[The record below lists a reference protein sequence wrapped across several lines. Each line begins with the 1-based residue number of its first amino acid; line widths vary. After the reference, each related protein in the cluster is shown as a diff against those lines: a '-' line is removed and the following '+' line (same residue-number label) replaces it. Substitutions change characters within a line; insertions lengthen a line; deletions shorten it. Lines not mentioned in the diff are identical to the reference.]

1 MRKKMINLSA
11 SLLGVA
17 TVASTLFSC
26 STQQQESPMKAKV
39 EEYAQVE
46 LKSDL
51 VNNLND
57 KEKELVKIFFQVGE
71 ITDDLFWQQTF
82 GDKSQ
87 LDTITDSYAKEFAMI
102 HYGAWDRLDNNK
114 PFLAGYG
121 EKPAVCNY
129 YPHDITAEEFDA
141 FEDANKNSW
150 YTVIRRNEDGS
161 LKSVWYHKAYAEEI
175 GRICALLEKAVT
187 LAEDP
192 GLKNYLE
199 KRIEAFKTDDYLESD
214 LAWMDMKDSK
224 IDFVTGPIESYDDKF
239 QETKAS
245 YESFILLKDEARS
258 KDLAKFVAMLPALQK
273 ELPCAPKYK
282 TFVPGTSSDLNVYD
296 AVYYAG
302 DCNAGSK
309 TIAINLPNDERV
321 HALKGTRR
329 LQLRNS
335 MKAKF
340 DKILMPIGQLIVTP
354 EQQKYLN
361 FDAFFWNVTFHEVA
375 HGLGVKQTINTNE
388 SVDAVMGTEKTSWEE
403 AKADILGLF
412 MVTKLIEMGE
422 ITNITAEDAIATY
435 IAGILRSVRFGAA
448 SSHGKANMM
457 CFNYMEKAGAFS
469 RDAKGQYVIDFG
481 KAKEAMN
488 GWAALIL
495 QTQGD
500 GNVEFAT
507 KYRAENG
514 GITPALQAD
523 LDKINGAG
531 IPRDITFI
539 QGADILLGETK

>member
-1 MRKKMINLSA
+1 MRKNLINLSA
-11 SLLGVA
+11 SVLGVA
-17 TVASTLFSC
+17 AMASTLFAC
-26 STQQQESPMKAKV
+26 SSQQQESPMKVKV
-39 EEYAQVE
+39 EEYAHVE

-51 VNNLND
+51 VSGLND

-71 ITDDLFWQQTF
+71 ITDNLFWKQTF
-82 GDKSQ
+82 GDKSK
-87 LDTITDSYAKEFAMI
+87 LDSITDPYAKEFAMI

-114 PFLAGYG
+114 PFLSGYG
-121 EKPAVCNY
+121 EKLDVCNY
-129 YPHDITAEEFDA
+129 YPHDITAEEFEA
-141 FEDANKNSW
+141 FDDANKDSW
-150 YTVIRRNEDGS
+150 YTVIRRNDDGS
-161 LKSVWYHKAYAEEI
+161 LKSVWYHEAYAEEI

-199 KRIEAFKTDDYLESD
+199 KRIEAFKTDDYLASD

-224 IDFVTGPIESYDDKF
+224 VDFVTGPIESYDDMF
-239 QETKAS
+239 RETKTS
-245 YESFILLKDEARS
+245 YESFVLLKDEARS
-258 KDLAKFVAMLPALQK
+258 KDLAKFVSMLPALQK
-273 ELPCAPKYK
+273 ELPCVPEYK

-340 DKILMPIGQLIVTP
+340 DKILMPIGELIMTP

-412 MVTKLIEMGE
+412 MVTKLVEMGE

-457 CFNYMEKAGAFS
+457 CFNYMEKTGAFS
-469 RDAKGQYVIDFG
+469 RDAKGQYVIDFQ

-488 GWAALIL
+488 GWAELIL
-495 QTQGD
+495 KTQGD
-500 GNVEFAT
+500 GNVEFAA

-539 QGADILLGETK
+539 QGVDVLFGTTK

>member
-1 MRKKMINLSA
+1 MRKNLINLSA
-11 SLLGVA
+11 SVLGVA
-17 TVASTLFSC
+17 AMASTLFAC
-26 STQQQESPMKAKV
+26 SSQQQESPMKAKV
-39 EEYAQVE
+39 EEYAHVE

-51 VNNLND
+51 VSGLND

-71 ITDDLFWQQTF
+71 ITDNLFWKQTF
-82 GDKSQ
+82 GDKSK
-87 LDTITDSYAKEFAMI
+87 LDTITDPYAKEFAMI

-114 PFLAGYG
+114 PFLGGYG
-121 EKPAVCNY
+121 EKLDVCNY
-129 YPHDITAEEFDA
+129 YPHDITAEEFEA
-141 FEDANKNSW
+141 FDDANKDSW
-150 YTVIRRNEDGS
+150 YTVICRNDDGS
-161 LKSVWYHKAYAEEI
+161 LKSVWYHEAYAEEI

-199 KRIEAFKTDDYLESD
+199 KRIEAFKTDDYLASD

-224 IDFVTGPIESYDDKF
+224 VDFVTGPIESYDDMF
-239 QETKAS
+239 RETKTS

-258 KDLAKFVAMLPALQK
+258 KDLAKFVSMLPALQK
-273 ELPCAPKYK
+273 ELPCAPEYK

-340 DKILMPIGQLIVTP
+340 DKILMPIGELIVTP

-412 MVTKLIEMGE
+412 MVTKLVEMGE

-469 RDAKGQYVIDFG
+469 RDAKGQYVIDFQ

-488 GWAALIL
+488 GWAELIL
-495 QTQGD
+495 KTQGD
-500 GNVEFAT
+500 GNVEFAA

-539 QGADILLGETK
+539 QGVDVLFGTTK

>member
-39 EEYAQVE
+39 EEYAHVE

-161 LKSVWYHKAYAEEI
+161 LKSVWYHEAYAEEI

-192 GLKNYLE
+192 GLENYLE

-273 ELPCAPKYK
+273 ELPCAPEYM

>member
-161 LKSVWYHKAYAEEI
+161 LKSVWYHEAYAEEI

-192 GLKNYLE
+192 GLENYLE

-273 ELPCAPKYK
+273 ELPCAPEYK

-514 GITPALQAD
+514 GISPALQAD

>member
-1 MRKKMINLSA
+1 MRKKMINLSL

-114 PFLAGYG
+114 PFLVGYG

-161 LKSVWYHKAYAEEI
+161 LKSVWYHEAYAEEI

-273 ELPCAPKYK
+273 ELPCAPEYK

-457 CFNYMEKAGAFS
+457 CFNYMEKAEAFS

>member
-114 PFLAGYG
+114 PFLTGYG

-161 LKSVWYHKAYAEEI
+161 LKSVWYHEAYAEEI

-192 GLKNYLE
+192 ELKNYLE

-273 ELPCAPKYK
+273 ELPCAPEYK

>member
-39 EEYAQVE
+39 EEYAHVE

-161 LKSVWYHKAYAEEI
+161 LKSVWYHEAYAEEI

-192 GLKNYLE
+192 GLENYLE

-273 ELPCAPKYK
+273 ELPCAPEYK

-500 GNVEFAT
+500 GNVEFTT

>member
-51 VNNLND
+51 VNNLNN

-121 EKPAVCNY
+121 EKPTVCNY

-161 LKSVWYHKAYAEEI
+161 LKSVWYHEAYAEEI

-273 ELPCAPKYK
+273 ELPCAPEYK

>member
-11 SLLGVA
+11 SLLGV
-17 TVASTLFSC
+17 VAVTATLFSC
-26 STQQQESPMKAKV
+26 SNQQQESPLKAKV
-39 EEYAQVE
+39 EEYARVE

-57 KEKELVKIFFQVGE
+57 KEKELVRIFFQVGE
-71 ITDDLFWQQTF
+71 ITDNLFWKQTF

-102 HYGAWDRLDNNK
+102 QYGAWDRLDNNK

-161 LKSVWYHKAYAEEI
+161 LKSVWYHEAYAEEI
-175 GRICALLEKAVT
+175 GRICTLLEKAVT

-258 KDLAKFVAMLPALQK
+258 KDLAKFVSMLPALQK
-273 ELPCAPKYK
+273 ELPCAPEYK

-302 DCNAGSK
+302 DCNTGSN

-340 DKILMPIGQLIVTP
+340 DKILLPIGQLIVTP

-422 ITNITAEDAIATY
+422 ITNITAEDAITTY

-469 RDAKGQYVIDFG
+469 RDAKGQYVIDFE

-500 GNVEFAT
+500 GNIEFAT

-523 LDKINGAG
+523 LNKINEAG

-539 QGADILLGETK
+539 QGVDILLGETK

>member
-26 STQQQESPMKAKV
+26 STQQQKSPMKAKV

-161 LKSVWYHKAYAEEI
+161 LKSVWYHEAYAEEI

-187 LAEDP
+187 LAEDS
-192 GLKNYLE
+192 GLENYLE

-273 ELPCAPKYK
+273 ELPCAPEYK

>member
-161 LKSVWYHKAYAEEI
+161 LKSVWYHEAYAEEI

-192 GLKNYLE
+192 GLENYLE
-199 KRIEAFKTDDYLESD
+199 KRIEASKTDDYLESD

-239 QETKAS
+239 QENKAS

-273 ELPCAPKYK
+273 ELPCAPEYK

>member
-39 EEYAQVE
+39 EEYAHVE

-57 KEKELVKIFFQVGE
+57 KGKELVKIFFQVGE

-161 LKSVWYHKAYAEEI
+161 LKSVWYHEAYAEEI

-192 GLKNYLE
+192 GLENYLE

-273 ELPCAPKYK
+273 ELPCAPEYK

>member
-161 LKSVWYHKAYAEEI
+161 LKSVWYHEAYAEEI

-273 ELPCAPKYK
+273 ELPCAPEYK

-335 MKAKF
+335 MKVKF

-469 RDAKGQYVIDFG
+469 RDAKGQYAIDFG

>member
-26 STQQQESPMKAKV
+26 STQQQESPTKAKV

-161 LKSVWYHKAYAEEI
+161 LKSVWYHEAYAEEI

-192 GLKNYLE
+192 GLENYLE

-273 ELPCAPKYK
+273 ELPCAPEYK

>member
-87 LDTITDSYAKEFAMI
+87 FDTITDSYAKEFAMI

-161 LKSVWYHKAYAEEI
+161 LKSVWYHEAYAEEI

-273 ELPCAPKYK
+273 ELPCAPEYK

-481 KAKEAMN
+481 KAKKAMN

>member
-114 PFLAGYG
+114 PFLVGYG

-161 LKSVWYHKAYAEEI
+161 LKSVWYHEAYAEEI

-192 GLKNYLE
+192 GLENYLE

-273 ELPCAPKYK
+273 ELPCAPEYK

>member
-161 LKSVWYHKAYAEEI
+161 LKSVWYHEAYAEEI

-273 ELPCAPKYK
+273 ELPCAPEYK

-354 EQQKYLN
+354 GQQKYLN

-523 LDKINGAG
+523 LDKINSAG

>member
-1 MRKKMINLSA
+1 MGKKIINLSA
-11 SLLGVA
+11 SLLGV
-17 TVASTLFSC
+17 VAVTATLFSC
-26 STQQQESPMKAKV
+26 SNQQQESPMKAKV
-39 EEYAQVE
+39 EEYARVE

-71 ITDDLFWQQTF
+71 ITDDLFWKQTF

-87 LDTITDSYAKEFAMI
+87 LDTITDNYAKEFAMI
-102 HYGAWDRLDNNK
+102 QYGAWDRLDNNK

-141 FEDANKNSW
+141 FEDANKDSW

-161 LKSVWYHKAYAEEI
+161 LKSVWYHEAYAEEI
-175 GRICALLEKAVT
+175 GLICALLEKAVT

-258 KDLAKFVAMLPALQK
+258 KDLAKFVSMLPALQK
-273 ELPCAPKYK
+273 ELPCAPEYK

-422 ITNITAEDAIATY
+422 ITNITAEDAITTY

-457 CFNYMEKAGAFS
+457 CFNYMDKAGAFS
-469 RDAKGQYVIDFG
+469 RDAKGQYVIDFE

-523 LDKINGAG
+523 LNKINEAG

-539 QGADILLGETK
+539 QGADVLLGETK

>member
-39 EEYAQVE
+39 EEYAHVE

-161 LKSVWYHKAYAEEI
+161 LKSVWYHEAYAEEI

-192 GLKNYLE
+192 GLENYLE

-258 KDLAKFVAMLPALQK
+258 KDRAKFVAMLPALPK
-273 ELPCAPKYK
+273 ELPCAPEYK

>member
-1 MRKKMINLSA
+1 MRKNLINLSA
-11 SLLGVA
+11 SVLGVA
-17 TVASTLFSC
+17 AMASTLFAC
-26 STQQQESPMKAKV
+26 SSQQQESPMKVKV
-39 EEYAQVE
+39 EEYAHVE

-51 VNNLND
+51 VSGLND

-71 ITDDLFWQQTF
+71 ITDNLFWKQTF
-82 GDKSQ
+82 GDKSK
-87 LDTITDSYAKEFAMI
+87 LDSITDPYAKEFAMI

-114 PFLAGYG
+114 PFLSGYG
-121 EKPAVCNY
+121 EKLDVCNY
-129 YPHDITAEEFDA
+129 YPHDITAEEFEA
-141 FEDANKNSW
+141 FDDANKDSW
-150 YTVIRRNEDGS
+150 YTVIRRNDDGS
-161 LKSVWYHKAYAEEI
+161 LKSVWYHEAYAEEI

-199 KRIEAFKTDDYLESD
+199 KRIEAFKTDDYLASD

-224 IDFVTGPIESYDDKF
+224 VDFVTGPIESYDDMF
-239 QETKAS
+239 RETKTS
-245 YESFILLKDEARS
+245 YESFVLLKDEARS
-258 KDLAKFVAMLPALQK
+258 KDLAKFVSMLPALQK
-273 ELPCAPKYK
+273 ELPCAPEYK

-340 DKILMPIGQLIVTP
+340 DKILMPIGELIMTP

-412 MVTKLIEMGE
+412 MVTKLVEMGE

-457 CFNYMEKAGAFS
+457 CFNYMEKTGAFS
-469 RDAKGQYVIDFG
+469 RDAKGQYVIDFQ

-488 GWAALIL
+488 GWAELIL
-495 QTQGD
+495 KTQGD
-500 GNVEFAT
+500 GNVEFAA

-539 QGADILLGETK
+539 QGVDVLFGTTK

>member
-11 SLLGVA
+11 SLLGV
-17 TVASTLFSC
+17 VAVTATLFSC
-26 STQQQESPMKAKV
+26 SNQQQESPLKAKV
-39 EEYAQVE
+39 EEYARVE

-57 KEKELVKIFFQVGE
+57 KEKELVRIFFQVGE
-71 ITDDLFWQQTF
+71 ITDNLFWKQTF

-102 HYGAWDRLDNNK
+102 QYGVWDRLDNNK

-161 LKSVWYHKAYAEEI
+161 LKSVWYHEAYAEEI
-175 GRICALLEKAVT
+175 GRICTLLEKAVT

-258 KDLAKFVAMLPALQK
+258 KDLAKFVSMLPALQK
-273 ELPCAPKYK
+273 ELPCAPEYK

-340 DKILMPIGQLIVTP
+340 DKILLPIGQLIVTP

-422 ITNITAEDAIATY
+422 ITNITAEDAITTY

-469 RDAKGQYVIDFG
+469 RDAKGQYVIDFE

-500 GNVEFAT
+500 GNIEFAT

-523 LDKINGAG
+523 LNKINEAG

-539 QGADILLGETK
+539 QGVDVLLGATK

>member
-1 MRKKMINLSA
+1 MKKHFIKFSA
-11 SLLGVA
+11 LLLGAA
-17 TVASTLFSC
+17 TFATTMSC
-26 STQQQESPMKAKV
+26 TQQKESPMKAKV
-39 EEYAQVE
+39 EEFAPVE

-51 VNNLND
+51 ASGLND
-57 KEKELVKIFFQVGE
+57 KEKELVKIFFQIGK
-71 ITDDLFWQQTF
+71 ITDDLFWKQTF
-82 GDKSQ
+82 GDKSL
-87 LDTITDSYAKEFAMI
+87 LDTISDNYAKDFAMI
-102 HYGAWDRLDNNK
+102 HYGVWDRLDNNK
-114 PFLAGYG
+114 PFIEGYG
-121 EKPAVCNY
+121 EKLPMCNY
-129 YPHDITAEEFDA
+129 YPHDITLEEFNA
-141 FEDANKNSW
+141 FEDENKDSW
-150 YTVIRRNEDGS
+150 YTVIRRNDDGS
-161 LKSVWYHKAYAEEI
+161 LKSVWYHEEYAEEI
-175 GRICALLEKAVT
+175 GQICALLEKAVA
-187 LAEDP
+187 LAENP

-199 KRIEAFKTDDYLESD
+199 KRIEAFKTDDYLASD

-239 QETKAS
+239 RETKTS
-245 YESFILLKDEARS
+245 YESFILLKDEERS
-258 KDLAKFVAMLPALQK
+258 KDLAKFVSMLPALQK
-273 ELPCAPKYK
+273 ELPCAPEYK

-296 AVYYAG
+296 VVFYAG

-309 TIAINLPNDERV
+309 TIAINLPNDDRV

-340 DKILMPIGQLIVTP
+340 DKILMPIGELIVTP

-375 HGLGVKQTINTNE
+375 HGLGVKQTINGKG
-388 SVDAVMGTEKTSWEE
+388 SVDAAMGTEKTSWEE

-412 MVTKLIEMGE
+412 MVTKLVEMGE
-422 ITNITAEDAIATY
+422 ITNITSEDAIATY

-457 CFNYMEKAGAFS
+457 CFNYMEKAGAFT
-469 RDAKGQYVIDFG
+469 RDDKGQYVIDFE

-495 QTQGD
+495 KTQGD
-500 GNVEFAT
+500 GDVEFAT

-514 GITPALQAD
+514 SITPALQAD
-523 LDKINGAG
+523 LDKINSAG
-531 IPRDITFI
+531 IPRDIRFI
-539 QGADILLGETK
+539 QDVDVLFGETK

>member
-121 EKPAVCNY
+121 EKPTVCNY

-161 LKSVWYHKAYAEEI
+161 LKSVWYHEAYAEEI

-273 ELPCAPKYK
+273 ELPCAPEYK

-335 MKAKF
+335 MRAKF

>member
-1 MRKKMINLSA
+1 MKKHFIKFSA
-11 SLLGVA
+11 LLLGAA
-17 TVASTLFSC
+17 TFATTMSC
-26 STQQQESPMKAKV
+26 TQQKESPMKAKV
-39 EEYAQVE
+39 EEFAPVE

-51 VNNLND
+51 ASGLND
-57 KEKELVKIFFQVGE
+57 KEKELVKIFFQIGK
-71 ITDDLFWQQTF
+71 ITDDLFWKQTF
-82 GDKSQ
+82 GDKSL
-87 LDTITDSYAKEFAMI
+87 LDTISDNYAKDFAMI
-102 HYGAWDRLDNNK
+102 HYGVWDRLDNNK
-114 PFLAGYG
+114 PFIEGYG
-121 EKPAVCNY
+121 EKLPMCNY
-129 YPHDITAEEFDA
+129 YPHDITLEEFNA
-141 FEDANKNSW
+141 FEDENKDSW
-150 YTVIRRNEDGS
+150 YTVIRRNDDGS
-161 LKSVWYHKAYAEEI
+161 LKSVWYHEEYAEEI
-175 GRICALLEKAVT
+175 GQICALLEKAVA
-187 LAEDP
+187 LAENP

-199 KRIEAFKTDDYLESD
+199 KRIEAFKTDDYLASD

-239 QETKAS
+239 RETKTS
-245 YESFILLKDEARS
+245 YESFILLKDEERS
-258 KDLAKFVAMLPALQK
+258 KDLAKFVSMLPALQK
-273 ELPCAPKYK
+273 ELPCAPEYK

-296 AVYYAG
+296 VVFYAG

-309 TIAINLPNDERV
+309 TIAINLPNDDRV

-340 DKILMPIGQLIVTP
+340 DKILMPIGELIVTP

-375 HGLGVKQTINTNE
+375 HGLGVKQTINGKG
-388 SVDAVMGTEKTSWEE
+388 SVDAAMGTEKTSWEE

-412 MVTKLIEMGE
+412 MVTKLVEMGE
-422 ITNITAEDAIATY
+422 ITNITSEDAIATY

-457 CFNYMEKAGAFS
+457 CFNYMEKAGAFT
-469 RDAKGQYVIDFG
+469 RDDKGQYVIGFE

-495 QTQGD
+495 KTQGD
-500 GNVEFAT
+500 GDVEFAT

-514 GITPALQAD
+514 SITPALQAD
-523 LDKINGAG
+523 LDKINSAG
-531 IPRDITFI
+531 IPRDIRFI
-539 QGADILLGETK
+539 QGVDVLFGETK

>member
-11 SLLGVA
+11 SLLGV
-17 TVASTLFSC
+17 VAVTATLFSC
-26 STQQQESPMKAKV
+26 SNQQQESPLKAKV
-39 EEYAQVE
+39 EEYARVE

-57 KEKELVKIFFQVGE
+57 KEKELVRIFFQVGE
-71 ITDDLFWQQTF
+71 ITDNLFWKQTF

-102 HYGAWDRLDNNK
+102 QYGAWDRLDNNK

-121 EKPAVCNY
+121 EKLAVCNY

-161 LKSVWYHKAYAEEI
+161 LKSVWYHEAYAEEI
-175 GRICALLEKAVT
+175 GRICTLLEKAVT

-258 KDLAKFVAMLPALQK
+258 KDLAKLVSMLTALQK
-273 ELPCAPKYK
+273 ELPCAPEYK

-422 ITNITAEDAIATY
+422 ITNITAEDAITTY

-469 RDAKGQYVIDFG
+469 RDAKGQYVIDFE

-500 GNVEFAT
+500 GNIEFAT

-523 LDKINGAG
+523 LNKINEAG

-539 QGADILLGETK
+539 QGVDVLLGETK

>member
-26 STQQQESPMKAKV
+26 NTQQQESPMKAKV

-46 LKSDL
+46 LKCDI

-87 LDTITDSYAKEFAMI
+87 LDTITDNYAKEFAMI

-161 LKSVWYHKAYAEEI
+161 LKSVWYHEAYAEEI

-273 ELPCAPKYK
+273 ELPCAPEYK

-469 RDAKGQYVIDFG
+469 RDTKGQYVIDFG

>member
-1 MRKKMINLSA
+1 MRNRFMKFSA
-11 SLLGVA
+11 SVLGVA
-17 TVASTLFSC
+17 AMASVLSC
-26 STQQQESPMKAKV
+26 TTQQQESPMKAKV

-51 VNNLND
+51 VNGLNE

-71 ITDDLFWQQTF
+71 ITDDLFWKQTF
-82 GDKSQ
+82 GDKSV
-87 LDTITDSYAKEFAMI
+87 LDTLTDSYAKKFAMI
-102 HYGAWDRLDNNK
+102 QYGAWDRLDNNK
-114 PFLAGYG
+114 PFLPGYG
-121 EKPAVCNY
+121 EKLDVCNY

-141 FEDANKNSW
+141 LEDENKDSW
-150 YTVIRRNEDGS
+150 YTVIRRNADGS
-161 LKSVWYHKAYAEEI
+161 LKSVWYHEEYADEI

-192 GLKNYLE
+192 GLKNYLQ

-224 IDFVTGPIESYDDKF
+224 VDFVTGPIESYDDKF
-239 QETKAS
+239 RETKAS

-258 KDLAKFVAMLPALQK
+258 KDLAKFVSMLPALQK
-273 ELPCAPKYK
+273 ELPCEPQYK

-296 AVYYAG
+296 AVFYAG

-321 HALKGTRR
+321 HAMKGTRR

-340 DKILMPIGQLIVTP
+340 DKIMMPIGELIVTP

-375 HGLGVKQTINTNE
+375 HGLGVKQTVNTNE

-412 MVTKLIEMGE
+412 MVTKLVEMGE
-422 ITNITAEDAIATY
+422 ITNITAEDAITTY

-457 CFNYMEKAGAFS
+457 CFNYMEKAGAFT
-469 RDAKGQYVIDFG
+469 RDAQGQYVIDFQ

-495 QTQGD
+495 KTQGD
-500 GNVEFAT
+500 GNIEFAT

-514 GITPALQAD
+514 GITPELQAD
-523 LDKINGAG
+523 LDKINSAG

-539 QGADILLGETK
+539 QGKDVLFGETK

>member
-11 SLLGVA
+11 SLLGV
-17 TVASTLFSC
+17 VAVTATLFSC
-26 STQQQESPMKAKV
+26 SNQQQESPLKAKV
-39 EEYAQVE
+39 EEYARVE

-57 KEKELVKIFFQVGE
+57 KEKELVRIFFQVGE
-71 ITDDLFWQQTF
+71 ITDNLFWKQTF

-102 HYGAWDRLDNNK
+102 QYGAWDRLDNNK

-161 LKSVWYHKAYAEEI
+161 LKSVWYHEAYAEEI
-175 GRICALLEKAVT
+175 GRICTLLEKAVT

-258 KDLAKFVAMLPALQK
+258 KDLTKFVSMLPALQK
-273 ELPCAPKYK
+273 ELPCAPEYK

-340 DKILMPIGQLIVTP
+340 DKILLPIGQLIVTP

-422 ITNITAEDAIATY
+422 ITNITAEDAITTY

-469 RDAKGQYVIDFG
+469 RDAKGQYVIDFE

-500 GNVEFAT
+500 GNIEFAT

-523 LDKINGAG
+523 LNKINEAG

-539 QGADILLGETK
+539 QGVDVLLGETK

>member
-26 STQQQESPMKAKV
+26 NTQQQESPMKAKV

-87 LDTITDSYAKEFAMI
+87 LDTITDNYAKEFAMI

-161 LKSVWYHKAYAEEI
+161 LKSVWYHEAYAEEI

-273 ELPCAPKYK
+273 ELPCAPEYK

-302 DCNAGSK
+302 DCNASSK

-469 RDAKGQYVIDFG
+469 RDTKGQYVIDFG

>member
-87 LDTITDSYAKEFAMI
+87 FDTITDSYAKEFAMI

-161 LKSVWYHKAYAEEI
+161 LKSVWYHEAYAEEI

-192 GLKNYLE
+192 GLENYLE

-273 ELPCAPKYK
+273 ELPCAPEYK

>member
-46 LKSDL
+46 LRSDL
-51 VNNLND
+51 VNNLNN

-273 ELPCAPKYK
+273 ELPCAPEYK